1 MSSFGERVQLF
12 WGSIDGSDGTG
23 GSARET
29 DGFLTVTLSGKDE
42 SWTYAT
48 AKITS
53 SERGGSEVLG
63 QLTWAYSAQQ
73 NFMKHISL
81 TVPVKR
87 GESFHVDWSDKREA
101 KWITA
106 RLLWTP
112 LLP

>member
-12 WGSIDGSDGTG
+12 WGSIDGSDGSG
-23 GSARET
+23 GGPRET
-29 DGFLTVTLSGKDE
+29 DGFLTVTLSGTDE
-42 SWTYAT
+42 SWTYVN

-53 SERGGSEVLG
+53 SEGGGKEQLAL
-63 QLTWAYSAQQ
+63 LTWAYSAQQ
-73 NFMKHISL
+73 DFTKSISV

-87 GESFHVDWSDKREA
+87 GESFNVDWSDKRKA
-101 KWITA
+101 NWITA